1 MTDRL
6 HCAEAREL
14 APEVALG
21 IAPAE
26 DRARL
31 LWHTGDCAACRE
43 VLSELSAIADDLLTL
58 TPEHESPAGFETQVL
73 AQMGDR
79 PPRWRRWR
87 RVALLAASIVVAAL
101 VSGGITGSAVYRA
114 QAPDRRLADS
124 VRATLATAH
133 GQYFATGP
141 LRDSSGAQRG
151 VIFGYQGNPAWIF
164 LTVTDPPAGRYSIDV
179 ITHTG
184 ARHLLAEDVD
194 LAATG
199 SWGGIIPVA
208 VHDISAVRV
217 LDSDGRPTFTGR
229 IVLR

>member
-1 MTDRL
+1 MTDPL

-21 IAPAE
+21 IASAE

-31 LWHTGDCAACRE
+31 LWHVADCAACRE
-43 VLSELSAIADDLLTL
+43 VLSELSALADDLLTL
-58 TPEHESPAGFETQVL
+58 TPEHEPPAGFESQVL

-79 PPRWRRWR
+79 PPRRRRWR
-87 RVALLAASIVVAAL
+87 RVALYAAAIVVAAL
-101 VSGGITGSAVYRA
+101 VSGGAVYRA

-164 LTVTDPPAGRYSIDV
+164 LTVTDPPAGRYSIDA

-208 VHDISAVRV
+208 VHDISVVRV

>member
-1 MTDRL
+1 MSNPL

-21 IAPAE
+21 IASAE

-31 LWHTGDCAACRE
+31 LWHIADCTACRE
-43 VLSELSAIADDLLTL
+43 LLSELSTIADDLLTL
-58 TPEHESPAGFETQVL
+58 TPEHEPPVGFETQVL
-73 AQMGDR
+73 AQMSDR
-79 PPRWRRWR
+79 PPRRRRWR
-87 RVALLAASIVVAAL
+87 RMALFAAAIVVAAL
-101 VSGGITGSAVYRA
+101 VSGGTVYRA

-133 GQYFATGP
+133 GQYFA
-141 LRDSSGAQRG
+141 SGAVRDPTGQQRG

-164 LTVTDPPAGRYSIDV
+164 LTVADPPAGRYSIEA
-179 ITHTG
+179 ITRTG
-184 ARHLLAEDVD
+184 VRHLLAEDVD

-208 VHDISAVRV
+208 VHELSEIRV
-217 LDSDGRPTFTGR
+217 VDAAGELAFTGR

>member
-6 HCAEAREL
+6 HCTEAREL

-26 DRARL
+26 DRARM
-31 LWHTGDCAACRE
+31 LWHVADCAACRE

-58 TPEHESPAGFETQVL
+58 TPEHEPPAGFETQVL
-73 AQMGDR
+73 AQIGDR
-79 PPRWRRWR
+79 PPRRRRWR
-87 RVALLAASIVVAAL
+87 RAALFAAAIVVAAL
-101 VSGGITGSAVYRA
+101 VSGGAVYRA

-133 GQYFATGP
+133 GQYFASGP
-141 LRDSSGAQRG
+141 LLDTSGQQRG
-151 VIFGYQGNPAWIF
+151 VIFGYQGNTAWIF
-164 LTVTDPPAGRYSIDV
+164 LTVADPPAGRYSIEAV
-179 ITHTG
+179 THAG
-184 ARHLLAEDVD
+184 VRHLLAEDVE

-208 VHDISAVRV
+208 VHDISVVRV
-217 LDSDGRPTFTGR
+217 LDAAGQLTFTGQ

>member
-26 DRARL
+26 DRARM
-31 LWHTGDCAACRE
+31 LWHVADCAACRE

-58 TPEHESPAGFETQVL
+58 TPEHEPPAGFETQVL
-73 AQMGDR
+73 AQIGDR
-79 PPRWRRWR
+79 PPRRRWR
-87 RVALLAASIVVAAL
+87 RAALFAAAIVVAAL
-101 VSGGITGSAVYRA
+101 VSGGAVYRA

-133 GQYFATGP
+133 GQYFASGP
-141 LRDSSGAQRG
+141 LLDTSGKQRG
-151 VIFGYQGNPAWIF
+151 VIFGYQGNTAWIF
-164 LTVTDPPAGRYSIDV
+164 LTVADPPAGRYSIEAV
-179 ITHTG
+179 THAG
-184 ARHLLAEDVD
+184 ISHLLAEDVE

-208 VHDISAVRV
+208 VHDISVVRV
-217 LDSDGRPTFTGR
+217 LDAAGQLTFTGQ

>member
-1 MTDRL
+1 MTDPL

-21 IAPAE
+21 IASAE

-31 LWHTGDCAACRE
+31 LWHVADCAACRE
-43 VLSELSAIADDLLTL
+43 VLSELSALADDLLTL
-58 TPEHESPAGFETQVL
+58 TPEHEPPAGFESQVL

-79 PPRWRRWR
+79 PPRRRRWR
-87 RVALLAASIVVAAL
+87 RVALYAAGIVVAAL
-101 VSGGITGSAVYRA
+101 VTGGAVYRA

-164 LTVTDPPAGRYSIDV
+164 LTVTDPPAGRYASDA
-179 ITHTG
+179 ITDTG
-184 ARHLLAEDVD
+184 TRHLLAEDVAR
-194 LAATG
+194 AATG

-208 VHDISAVRV
+208 VHDISVVRV
-217 LDSDGRPTFTGR
+217 LDSDGRLTFTGR